1 MKYSSTP
8 LLMGVLL
15 VAGCASP
22 VPPSEPSAMVPKMLK
37 LTIPADTRIYVEKPT
52 LGSAAV
58 EGKAPYDEIAG
69 QFPLVQRQGLVNY
82 QESVRLSLIAA
93 GAQTPANLE
102 TASYVLRPV
111 ILGGMAIPFPEAYSI
126 LFVHYQ
132 LEDGKTGRIV
142 WSKNVY
148 SQAKL
153 EKTGTFMG
161 DSGPPDPAY
170 ARLAAANLRQMVTDL
185 SEWLAVKHTETNY
198 RRLQ

>member
-1 MKYSSTP
+1 
-8 LLMGVLL
+8 
-15 VAGCASP
+15 
-22 VPPSEPSAMVPKMLK
+22 MVPKMLK
-37 LTIPADTRIYVEKPT
+37 LTIPADTRIYVEKTT

-58 EGKAPYDEIAG
+58 EAKAPYDEIAG
-69 QFPLVQRQGLVNY
+69 QFPLVQQQGLVNY

-93 GAQTPANLE
+93 GAQSPANLE

-111 ILGGMAIPFPEAYSI
+111 ILGGLAIPYPEAYSI

-132 LEDGKTGRIV
+132 LEDGKTGKIA

-153 EKTGTFMG
+153 EKTGTSMG
-161 DSGPPDPAY
+161 DGGPPDPAY
-170 ARLAAANLRQMVTDL
+170 ARLAAANLRQMVTAL
-185 SEWLAVKHTETNY
+185 SEWLAVEHGETSN